1 MQTLRRRGLKLMRK
15 AALLVLAVS
24 AAFWV
29 RQNKGNLFFEIYN
42 WLSLPFQPSSVQQE
56 VLDNAYIKELEIKL
70 QELEQQNKNL
80 TQLLNYTKTKN
91 LKGVLAP
98 VIGRSAD
105 YWWKKVTLGRG
116 SKDSIQEG
124 FIVMGTGG
132 LVGRITSVTAHTSQ
146 VLLVSDP
153 TSKVGV
159 GIIRSRQMG
168 FMKGQGNDT
177 AVMEFFDN
185 APNIK
190 VGDVVSTSAYSQ
202 LFPAGLPVGTVESIN
217 LTNNPAPEAIIKLSA
232 PLNILEWVNVY
243 PNKPN
248 QTKN

>member
-1 MQTLRRRGLKLMRK
+1 MQILRRRGLKMMRK
-15 AALLVLAVS
+15 AALLVLAIS

-29 RQNKGNLFFEIYN
+29 KQTQGSLFFEIYN
-42 WLSLPFQPSSVQQE
+42 WVSLPFQPSPIQQE
-56 VLDNAYIKELEIKL
+56 VLVNARIKELEIKL
-70 QELEQQNKNL
+70 QELEQQNTSL

-91 LKGVLAP
+91 LKGIVAP

-105 YWWKKVTLGRG
+105 YWWKKLTLGRG
-116 SKDSIQEG
+116 SKDGIQEG

-132 LVGRITSVTAHTSQ
+132 LVGRITSVTPNTSQ

-153 TSKVGV
+153 SSKVGV

-168 FMKGQGNDT
+168 FMKGRGDDT
-177 AVMEFFDN
+177 AVIEFFDDI
-185 APNIK
+185 PDIK

-202 LFPAGLPVGTVESIN
+202 LFPAGWPVGTVESIN
-217 LTNNPAPEAIIKLSA
+217 LTNTPAPEAIIKLSA

-243 PNKPN
+243 PNKQN
-248 QTKN
+248 KAES